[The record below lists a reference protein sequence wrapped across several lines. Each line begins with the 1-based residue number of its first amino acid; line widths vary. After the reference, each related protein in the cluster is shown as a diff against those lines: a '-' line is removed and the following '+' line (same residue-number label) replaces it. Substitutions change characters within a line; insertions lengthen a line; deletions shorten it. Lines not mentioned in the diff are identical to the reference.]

1 MAFNFVKTDNKS
13 LKDYRAVALSDQ
25 MDRVDDLSK
34 SLKGARVIHVNS
46 TAIGGGVAE
55 ILQSLVP
62 LMNDAGTKS
71 DWMVVEGAPE
81 FFDVTKRL
89 HNLLQGAEGTLSRE
103 EYDRYY
109 DHNAKVAKEIADA
122 GVSPDVWILH
132 DPQTLPLASLLPA
145 GSEIIWVCHI
155 DTTVPNQQVI
165 DQLRPLM
172 REAKQLVFSL
182 PQYVVP
188 GLEDKRVHIIP
199 PAIDPL
205 ITKNVEATAEG
216 IRAAFIRMGLDPD
229 RPIMSQVSRFDLW
242 KDPWG
247 VIDAYRTVK
256 KEMPAVQ
263 LAMLGVIE
271 AKDDPEAFDVLE
283 NIHDYAAGDPDIHLY
298 SDPALVGQLE
308 VGAIQTGADVVI
320 QKSIREG
327 FGLTVTESMWKGRP
341 VIGGNVGGIRIQ
353 IEDGANGYLVDS
365 SEACA
370 QRMFDML
377 NNPERTREMGV
388 AARQS
393 VRENFL
399 TPRLMGDY
407 LSAIQEAVGGKVP
420 AGTGDAA
427 AFQPAMTPDFVPGD
441 D

>member
-1 MAFNFVKTDNKS
+1 
-13 LKDYRAVALSDQ
+13 
-25 MDRVDDLSK
+25 
-34 SLKGARVIHVNS
+34 
-46 TAIGGGVAE
+46 
-55 ILQSLVP
+55 
-62 LMNDAGTKS
+62 
-71 DWMVVEGAPE
+71 
-81 FFDVTKRL
+81 
-89 HNLLQGAEGTLSRE
+89 
-103 EYDRYY
+103 
-109 DHNAKVAKEIADA
+109 AKEIADA
-122 GVSPDVWILH
+122 GISPDVWVLH

-188 GLEDKRVHIIP
+188 GLEDKRIHIIP